1 MTEQV
6 VQAYRFA
13 LDATPAQE
21 RDLSRHAGAARLAY
35 NWGLARIKAN
45 LGQREAERSYGIDE
59 AELAPAVNWS
69 LYGLRK
75 AWNQAKNE
83 VAPWW
88 GECSKEA
95 YNTGLDQLAR
105 GLKNWSDSRKGA
117 RKGKPVG
124 FPRFKSKRK
133 ATPSVRFTTGTLR
146 LEQDRK
152 HVTLPKVGTLKTH
165 ESTRKLHRRLQAGT
179 ARVLSATARQES
191 GRWFVSL
198 TCKVDRTDPTPS
210 FPEAGVGVDL
220 GVKTLAVL
228 SDGTVAD
235 NPRHFATA
243 QRKLKRSSRK
253 VSRRQGPDRRTGQAP
268 SNRWRRANTERNKVH
283 RQVSHQRRDH
293 LHKLTTRL
301 ASTYG
306 TVVVEDLHVAG
317 MLANRTLARHV
328 ADAGFAEVRRQ
339 LEYKTAWRG
348 GTLVVADRWFASS
361 KTCSGCGAVKA
372 KLALSE
378 RTFVC
383 TECGLILDRDLN
395 AAHNLAALVERHV
408 AGSGSETQNGRGAD
422 RETGLVPAGGCEA
435 STPHREPSRA
445 RRGLS
450 SGNGRIIESH

>member
-6 VQAYRFA
+6 TQTYRFA
-13 LDATPAQE
+13 LDLPPAQE
-21 RDLSRHAGAARLAY
+21 RDLARHAGAARLAY

-45 LGQREAERSYGIDE
+45 LSQREAERSYDS
-59 AELAPAVNWS
+59 ADADLTPSVNWS

-88 GECSKEA
+88 GECSKEV
-95 YNTGLDQLAR
+95 YNTGLDQLTR
-105 GLKNWSDSRKGA
+105 GLKNWSDSRTGN

-124 FPRFKSKRK
+124 FARFKSKRK
-133 ATPSVRFTTGTLR
+133 ATPSVKFTTGTLR
-146 LEQDRK
+146 LEDDRR
-152 HVTLPKVGTLKTH
+152 HITLPKVGTLKTH
-165 ESTRKLHRRLQAGT
+165 ESTRTLHRRLHAGT
-179 ARVLSATARQES
+179 ARVLSATVRRES

-198 TCKVDRTDPTPS
+198 TCTVDRTDPTPS
-210 FPEAGVGVDL
+210 FPEAGVGADL
-220 GVKTLAVL
+220 GIKTLAVL
-228 SDGTVAD
+228 SDGTVVD
-235 NPRHFATA
+235 NPRHFNTA
-243 QRKLKRSSRK
+243 QHKLRRTSRT
-253 VSRRQGPDRRTGQAP
+253 VSRRQGPDRRTSQAP
-268 SNRWRRANTERNKVH
+268 SNRWRRANTARNKVH
-283 RQVSHQRRDH
+283 RQVSNQRRDH

-317 MLANRTLARHV
+317 MLANRKLARHI
-328 ADAGFAEVRRQ
+328 AHAGFAEVHRQ

-348 GTLVVADRWFASS
+348 GTLVVTDRWFASS

-372 KLALSE
+372 KLARPE

-395 AAHNLAALVERHV
+395 AAHNLAALIEQHV
-408 AGSGSETQNGRGAD
+408 AGSDSETENRRGAD
-422 RETGLVPAGGCEA
+422 HETRLAPAGGCEA
-435 STPHREPSRA
+435 STPHREPSRV